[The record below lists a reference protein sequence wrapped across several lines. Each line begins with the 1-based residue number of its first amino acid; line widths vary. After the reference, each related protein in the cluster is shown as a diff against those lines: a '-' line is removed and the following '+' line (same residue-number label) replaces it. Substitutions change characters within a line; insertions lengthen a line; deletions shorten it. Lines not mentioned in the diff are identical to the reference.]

1 MDLEDSIISVVP
13 QSESKVPIANLEIQN
28 VNLNKFGPPKE
39 ELKPWSELL
48 TKEERKDLLD
58 AGHSIDAKKVTETLG
73 FLDMKQICYCLAH
86 ALMKHIDFG
95 KGFYFLT
102 DLQQYARLVNDEY
115 AKQAP
120 PEEMNDLPIKNEE
133 LDFTY
138 NLGDM
143 KMPLPERHRQIL
155 DRNEQENEKQF
166 LEIKQRLISKETPVQ
181 HKSEVEKI
189 IKDLDEEVAEE
200 EKLIEDCYD
209 GLNDKKSSEEE
220 DADLDY
226 S

>member
-1 MDLEDSIISVVP
+1 
-13 QSESKVPIANLEIQN
+13 
-28 VNLNKFGPPKE
+28 
-39 ELKPWSELL
+39 
-48 TKEERKDLLD
+48 
-58 AGHSIDAKKVTETLG
+58 
-73 FLDMKQICYCLAH
+73 
-86 ALMKHIDFG
+86 
-95 KGFYFLT
+95 
-102 DLQQYARLVNDEY
+102 
-115 AKQAP
+115 
-120 PEEMNDLPIKNEE
+120 MNDLPIKNEE

-166 LEIKQRLISKETPVQ
+166 LEIKQRLESKETPVQ